1 MSRYCHL
8 EERFVS
14 AVRTISNWSSNPT
27 HRPGITGHD
36 FIRRQQQGPFG
47 FELGDDQHAIKGIFV
62 NRRQMHGGHG
72 VLADNGELPS
82 TPKASVISASPMR
95 SKSAETSISPRRKP
109 RRRAWP
115 DSGLSTATTLAM
127 GRPALAM
134 MNGSPRADLLE
145 QLREPGLGFMNI
157 DGFHE
162 RFARLAGLT
171 KLGLLSS
178 SQASSHR
185 YRTPQPCGQSGTPA
199 RIRRCRFC
207 LTVQQK
213 QQHMLIKRK
222 HNANFLAAIH
232 EIRKL

>member
-1 MSRYCHL
+1 MRYDAL
-8 EERFVS
+8 RALNRTQSAGVIEADAMTGAIAAPERKLYL
-14 AVRTISNWSSNPT
+14 ISNPA
-27 HRPGITGHD
+27 HRPGIPGHD
-36 FIRRQQQGPFG
+36 FVRRQS
-47 FELGDDQHAIKGIFV
+47 
-62 NRRQMHGGHG
+62 
-72 VLADNGELPS
+72 S

-185 YRTPQPCGQSGTPA
+185 YRTPKPCGQSGTPA

-213 QQHMLIKRK
+213 QQHMLIKQK